1 MTVTRE
7 RIIEEFETIIDPE
20 IGIDIW
26 TLGLIYDFTVES
38 GKKIVV
44 TMTYTTPLCPY
55 GPALNMEVTDAMR
68 SLGFSAVDIQLTF
81 DPAWK
86 PPVNLRE
93 MMGV

>member
-1 MTVTRE
+1 MIPTRE

-20 IGIDIW
+20 IGIDLW

-38 GKKIVV
+38 EKKIVV

-68 SLGFSAVDIQLTF
+68 SLGFGAVDIQLTF
-81 DPAWK
+81 DPPWK
-86 PPVNLRE
+86 PPANLRD
-93 MMGV
+93 MMGI